1 MKHKPFVSAI
11 TINFNTMEKWI
22 LYAIIS
28 MLFAGLTS
36 VIAKFG
42 MTGLSSDTALAVR
55 TSVVFSIVVANALL
69 FRNAITELQ
78 QSATKNLIYL
88 AISGIT
94 TSLSWI
100 FYYRAM
106 KEGPVSFVA
115 SIDKASIVV
124 TLILS
129 FILLKEPLTSKLLI
143 GAAFILIGMLILIWK

>member
-1 MKHKPFVSAI
+1 
-11 TINFNTMEKWI
+11 MEKWI
-22 LYAIIS
+22 IYAIIS

-42 MTGLSSDTALAVR
+42 MKDLSSDTALAIR
-55 TSVVFSIVVANALL
+55 TIVVFVIIVANAFL
-69 FRNAITELQ
+69 FRNAFAELQ
-78 QSATKNLIYL
+78 QAPKSNLIFL

-106 KEGPVSFVA
+106 KIGQVSYVA

-124 TLILS
+124 TLLLS
-129 FILLKEPLTSKLLI
+129 FLLLKEPMTAKILA
-143 GAAFILIGMLILIWK
+143 GAGFILTGMIILIWK

>member
-1 MKHKPFVSAI
+1 
-11 TINFNTMEKWI
+11 MEKWKI
-22 LYAIIS
+22 FAIVS

-42 MTGLSSDTALAVR
+42 MKNLSSDVALSIR
-55 TSVVFSIVVANALL
+55 TTVVFLIVVTNAFLL
-69 FRNAITELQ
+69 NNAVTEIKQ
-78 QSATKNLIYL
+78 APKSNLIFL

-106 KEGPVSFVA
+106 KEGQVSYVA

-124 TLILS
+124 TLLLS
-129 FILLKEPLTSKLLI
+129 FIILKEPITTKLLI
-143 GAAFILIGMLILIWK
+143 GAGFILIGMVILIWK

>member
-1 MKHKPFVSAI
+1 
-11 TINFNTMEKWI
+11 MEKWK
-22 LYAIIS
+22 LFAVIS

-42 MTGLSSDTALAVR
+42 MKNLSSDVALSIR
-55 TSVVFSIVVANALL
+55 TTVVFSIVVANAFLL
-69 FRNAITELQ
+69 NNAFAEIKQ
-78 QSATKNLIYL
+78 APKSNLIYL

-106 KEGPVSFVA
+106 KEGQVSYVA

-124 TLILS
+124 TLVLS
-129 FILLKEPLTSKLLI
+129 FIILKEPITPKILI
-143 GAAFILIGMLILIWK
+143 GAGLILLGMVVLIWK

>member
-1 MKHKPFVSAI
+1 
-11 TINFNTMEKWI
+11 MEKWI

-28 MLFAGLTS
+28 MLFAGVTS

-42 MTGLSSDTALAVR
+42 MKDLSSDTALAFR
-55 TSVVFSIVVANALL
+55 TSVVFTIVIANALL

-78 QSATKNLIYL
+78 QAPAKNLIFL
-88 AISGIT
+88 AISGLT

-106 KEGPVSFVA
+106 KEGQVSYVA

-124 TLILS
+124 TLLLS
-129 FILLKEPLTSKLLI
+129 FLILKEPLTPKLLA
-143 GAAFILIGMLILIWK
+143 GSAFILTGMLILVWK

>member
-1 MKHKPFVSAI
+1 
-11 TINFNTMEKWI
+11 MERWKI
-22 LYAIIS
+22 FAVIS

-42 MTGLSSDTALAVR
+42 MKNLSSDVALSIR
-55 TSVVFSIVVANALL
+55 TLVVFSIITANALL
-69 FRNAITELQ
+69 FTNAYQ
-78 QSATKNLIYL
+78 QIKQSPKSNLLFL

-106 KEGPVSFVA
+106 KEGQVSYVV

-124 TLILS
+124 TLLLS
-129 FILLKEPLTSKLLI
+129 FVLLKEPMTAKVLT
-143 GAAFILIGMLILIWK
+143 GASFILVGMVILIWK

>member
-1 MKHKPFVSAI
+1 
-11 TINFNTMEKWI
+11 MERWI
-22 LYAIIS
+22 IYAIVS

-42 MTGLSSDTALAVR
+42 MKDLSSDTALAIR
-55 TSVVFSIVVANALL
+55 TSVVFTIVIANAFILK
-69 FRNAITELQ
+69 NAYNELQ
-78 QSATKNLIYL
+78 HAPAKNLVFL

-106 KEGPVSFVA
+106 KEGQVSYVA

-124 TLILS
+124 TLLLS
-129 FILLKEPLTSKLLI
+129 FLILKEPITAKVLL
-143 GAAFILIGMLILIWK
+143 GVGFILTGMVILIWK